1 MKTIE
6 SQLRHQLKEQR
17 MKSRRKEDLLQADP
31 WENSLQNGN
40 MGESTYSS
48 PDEFFSLDLNSSY
61 TAAAMEKSAN
71 MEDSLV
77 SSSGRFGGGSSSNLP
92 QADTSHIHERCV
104 SSNMQSIPLHEGEGL
119 QQLSESPSLA
129 KRLSATPPMQRSPPM
144 QRPRSG
150 GSNTSS
156 ASSYSRSSGA
166 RSRRHS
172 ESQQDLCKYTLTVSG
187 VTVALL
193 EANPLYTYTTPG
205 LPQEHSTSS
214 ASPSSSMGS
223 SVGSGCY
230 GRYSSVDE
238 GGLDPMKYFE
248 TTAELLREGVNKV
261 VLKGAQEKLA
271 RVLPNDHLL

>member
-1 MKTIE
+1 
-6 SQLRHQLKEQR
+6 
-17 MKSRRKEDLLQADP
+17 MKSRQKEELFQADP
-31 WENSLQNGN
+31 WENSLQNGS

-77 SSSGRFGGGSSSNLP
+77 STTSRFGGGGSSNLP

-104 SSNMQSIPLHEGEGL
+104 SSNMESIPLHEGEGL

-129 KRLSATPPMQRSPPM
+129 KKLPATPPMQRSPPM

-150 GSNTSS
+150 GSN
-156 ASSYSRSSGA
+156 ASTASNYSRSSGT

-214 ASPSSSMGS
+214 TSPNSSIGS

-261 VLKGAQEKLA
+261 VLKSAQEKLA